1 MHTLSHIDYPKI
13 HEYYFSSDIFV
24 LPTYDDPWGLVINE
38 AMACG
43 LPVITTT
50 AAVASLDLVKDN
62 DYVFKP
68 KDTKALVDIIKKYI
82 ENPNLLSEH
91 SKNSLKIIKDFSFE
105 NSN

>member
-1 MHTLSHIDYPKI
+1 MRTS
-13 HEYYFSSDIFV
+13 
-24 LPTYDDPWGLVINE
+24 
-38 AMACG
+38 C
-43 LPVITTT
+43 ITTT

-82 ENPNLLSEH
+82 ENPNLLSKH

-105 NSN
+105 NSKKEIERIIKDYKYRRKIKDA